1 MAEAAASLTDVT
13 QPKLLAISFISSHK
27 EKSLLIYGICTLN
40 ECSAKVHT
48 DLYRQL
54 FKTIGDHNHRPK
66 KEKLKVHEFREK
78 VKQRAINETTPI
90 PRMFY
95 LLFQSRFNRR
105 VQVNHTNLWSFIKF
119 QQDEE
124 VHFHHM
130 SVQFTTGS
138 EARPKQA
145 KTIVIQRRIANLDE
159 RYYDGVINAME
170 YLDGLSFTVAKQKK

>member
-27 EKSLLIYGICTLN
+27 EKSLLI
-40 ECSAKVHT
+40 
-48 DLYRQL
+48 
-54 FKTIGDHNHRPK
+54 
-66 KEKLKVHEFREK
+66 
-78 VKQRAINETTPI
+78 
-90 PRMFY
+90 
-95 LLFQSRFNRR
+95 SRFNRR
-105 VQVNHTNLWSFIKF
+105 VQLNHTNLWSFIKF

-130 SVQFTTGS
+130 SVQFTTGL